1 MNRAW
6 KAAMELLDTST
17 IRRDDPATA
26 FDVAH
31 SMPTGPWPE
40 GPGSIVPGGDYA
52 VRRIIEELA
61 RARALADQLA
71 SRLARAA
78 TPSSPA

>member
-1 MNRAW
+1 
-6 KAAMELLDTST
+6 MELLDTST

-31 SMPTGPWPE
+31 PATTGPWPD
-40 GPGSIVPGGDYA
+40 GPGSMVAGGDYA

-61 RARALADQLA
+61 RARSLADQLA

-78 TPSSPA
+78 TPSTHA

>member
-6 KAAMELLDTST
+6 KAAMELLDAGG

-26 FDVAH
+26 FDVAR
-31 SMPTGPWPE
+31 STPTGPWPE
-40 GPGSIVPGGDYA
+40 GPGYLVPGGDYA

-61 RARALADQLA
+61 RARSLADQLA

-78 TPSSPA
+78 TPSSSA